1 MTSETITSSP
11 SSSSS
16 SSGAPSAEPT
26 SPGSPDPAVPPKENP
41 SPASSPVSRRGRQR
55 RWLVPALRRISA
67 IAVFLGLWQL
77 APTLGWVDRTF
88 LPPLTEVLGAWW
100 ELAHSGDLWINIQA
114 SLQRSLVGFSIAICV
129 AVPLGLLIAWYRSIA
144 EIVSP
149 LLAIFL
155 NTAAV
160 ALLPVFTLIL
170 GIGDVSKISIIAYA
184 SFWPVLYNSISGA
197 RNVDPLLIKSA
208 RSLGTSDLRLFRKV
222 ILPAALPTIFT
233 GIRLAGAASIL
244 VLITTEFVGAKAG
257 LGYLISSSQFNFQ
270 IPQMYAGILTV
281 SAIGV
286 TFNYFLLFLERR
298 VSGWRSS
305 TS

>member
-1 MTSETITSSP
+1 MSSETITT
-11 SSSSS
+11 SSSKPAISPPGP
-16 SSGAPSAEPT
+16 GAVPDR
-26 SPGSPDPAVPPKENP
+26 GSPQDD
-41 SPASSPVSRRGRQR
+41 SPASATKSSLPGVRSLRAVGRAVR
-55 RWLVPALRRISA
+55 AISA
-67 IAVFLGLWQL
+67 IAVFLGAWQI
-77 APTLGWVDRTF
+77 APTLGWVDRVF
-88 LPPLTEVLGAWW
+88 LPPLSEVLVAWW
-100 ELAHSGDLWINIQA
+100 ELARSGDLWINVQA
-114 SLQRSLVGFSIAICV
+114 SLQRSLVGFSIAIV
-129 AVPLGLLIAWYRSIA
+129 AAVPLGLLIAWYRTLA
-144 EIVSP
+144 KIVSP
-149 LLAIFL
+149 LLAVFL

-170 GIGDVSKISIIAYA
+170 GIGDVSKTAIITYA

-286 TFNYFLLFLERR
+286 TFNYFLIFLERR
-298 VSGWRSS
+298 VSGWQPPRS
-305 TS
+305 

>member
-1 MTSETITSSP
+1 V
-11 SSSSS
+11 
-16 SSGAPSAEPT
+16 GA
-26 SPGSPDPAVPPKENP
+26 
-41 SPASSPVSRRGRQR
+41 
-55 RWLVPALRRISA
+55 LLRRVSA
-67 IAVFLGLWQL
+67 VAVFLGLWQV

-88 LPPLTEVLGAWW
+88 LPPLSEVLDAWAS
-100 ELAHSGDLWINIQA
+100 LARSGDLWTNVQA
-114 SLQRSLVGFSIAICV
+114 SLQRSLVGFSIAISV
-129 AVPLGLLIAWYRSIA
+129 AVPLGLLVAWYRSVA
-144 EIVSP
+144 EIISP

-170 GIGDVSKISIIAYA
+170 GIGDLSKIAIITYA
-184 SFWPVLYNSISGA
+184 SFWPVLYNTIGGA
-197 RNVDPLLIKSA
+197 RTVDPLLIKSA

-233 GIRLAGAASIL
+233 GVRLAGAASIL

-281 SAIGV
+281 SVIGV
-286 TFNYFLLFLERR
+286 AFNYFLLFLERR
-298 VSGWRSS
+298 VSGWRRP

>member
-1 MTSETITSSP
+1 MTSETIS
-11 SSSSS
+11 
-16 SSGAPSAEPT
+16 PT
-26 SPGSPDPAVPPKENP
+26 SKTAPAGSVPRVPERNETLRETPVPAVG
-41 SPASSPVSRRGRQR
+41 RRRTTRLLSTAVR
-55 RWLVPALRRISA
+55 RVSA
-67 IAVFLGLWQL
+67 IAVFLSLWQL
-77 APTLGWVDRTF
+77 APSLGWVDKTF
-88 LPPLTEVLGAWW
+88 LPPLTVVLDAWW
-100 ELAHSGDLWINIQA
+100 GLARSGDLWTDVHA
-114 SLQRSLVGFSIAICV
+114 SLQRSMVGFSIAICV
-129 AVPLGLLIAWYRSIA
+129 AVPLGLLIAWYRSVA

-170 GIGDVSKISIIAYA
+170 GIGDTSKISIIAYA
-184 SFWPVLYNSISGA
+184 SFWPVLYNTIGGA
-197 RNVDPLLIKSA
+197 KNVDPLLIKSA

-233 GIRLAGAASIL
+233 GVRLAGAASIL

-281 SAIGV
+281 SVIGV
-286 TFNYFLLFLERR
+286 SFNYFLLFLERR
-298 VSGWRSS
+298 VSGWR
-305 TS
+305 TSVSQKGIS